1 MEEFKKRLIHL
12 HHCQGISSSIILKI
26 LKKDP
31 DLQSLYRLSLNELK
45 SITLGKT
52 SQLERI
58 YYDLHHLSIDSLL
71 INYQTHHIQC
81 HTIFDETYP
90 ILLKQTYNPPF
101 VLYSIGNTNL
111 LHLPSIAIV
120 GSRKA
125 NFEAL
130 KAIRKIM
137 PTLIEKEFVINSG
150 LARGVDTMA
159 HKTSIQCK
167 GKTVGVLGSGFFHIY
182 PQENIG
188 LVENMKKEH
197 LIISEYPPDTKPQ
210 KWHFPMRNRI
220 ISGLS
225 KGIVVIQ
232 AEQRSGSLITAEY
245 ALQEGREVFA
255 VPGNINESLSQGT
268 NKLIQQGAKLV
279 QSGEDILEEFAYFSN
294 Q

>member
-12 HHCQGISSSIILKI
+12 HHCQGITSSVILKM

-31 DLQSLYRLSLNELK
+31 DLHSLYTLSLTALK
-45 SITLGKT
+45 SITLGKMN
-52 SQLERI
+52 QIERI
-58 YYDLHHLSIDSLL
+58 YYDLHHLSIDALL
-71 INYQTHHIQC
+71 LNYQRHNIQC
-81 HTIFDETYP
+81 HTIFDDTYP
-90 ILLKQTYNPPF
+90 NLLKQTYNPPL
-101 VLYSIGNTNL
+101 VLYSIGDSRL
-111 LHLPSIAIV
+111 LQFPSIAIV

-125 NFEAL
+125 NFDAM

-137 PTLIEKEFVINSG
+137 PALIKKEFVIISG
-150 LARGVDTMA
+150 LAKGVDTMA

-167 GKTVGVLGSGFFHIY
+167 GKTIGVLGSGFFHIY

-197 LIISEYPPDTKPQ
+197 LIISEYPPHTKPQ
-210 KWHFPMRNRI
+210 KWNFPMRNRI

-225 KGIVVIQ
+225 KGTVVIQ
-232 AEQRSGSLITAEY
+232 AEQRSGSLITADY

-255 VPGNINESLSQGT
+255 VPGNIDESLSQGT

-279 QSGEDILEEFAYFSN
+279 QSGEDILEEFAY
-294 Q
+294 

>member
-12 HHCQGISSSIILKI
+12 HHCRGITSSIILKI

-31 DLQSLYRLSLNELK
+31 GLHSLYTLSPTTLR

-58 YYDLHHLSIDSLL
+58 IYDLHHLSIDSLL
-71 INYQTHHIQC
+71 LNYQTNHIQC

-90 ILLKQTYNPPF
+90 ILLKQTYNPPL
-101 VLYSIGNTNL
+101 VLYSIGDPSL

-125 NFEAL
+125 NFDAM
-130 KAIRKIM
+130 KAIRMLM
-137 PTLIEKEFVINSG
+137 PPLIKKEFIIISG
-150 LARGVDTMA
+150 LAKGVDTMA

-167 GKTVGVLGSGFFHIY
+167 GKTIGVLGSGFFHMY

-188 LVENMKKEH
+188 LIENMKKEH
-197 LIISEYPPDTKPQ
+197 LIISEYPPHTKPQ

-225 KGIVVIQ
+225 KGTVVIQ
-232 AEQRSGSLITAEY
+232 AEQRSGSLITADF

-255 VPGNINESLSQGT
+255 VPGNIDESLSQGT

-279 QSGEDILEEFAYFSN
+279 QSGEDILEEFTY
-294 Q
+294 

>member
-12 HHCQGISSSIILKI
+12 HHCQGITSNIILRI

-31 DLQSLYRLSLNELK
+31 ELQSLYKFSLSTLN
-45 SITLGKT
+45 SITLGKP
-52 SQLERI
+52 SQIERI

-71 INYQTHHIQC
+71 LNYRKHQIQC
-81 HTIFDETYP
+81 ITIFEEAYP
-90 ILLKQTYNPPF
+90 DLLKQIFNPPV
-101 VLYSIGNTNL
+101 VLYTIGDSQL
-111 LHLPSIAIV
+111 LHFPSVAIV

-125 NFEAL
+125 DHNAL
-130 KAIRKIM
+130 KAIRRIM
-137 PTLIEKEFVINSG
+137 PSLIKKEFVIISG
-150 LARGVDTMA
+150 LAKGVDTMA
-159 HKTSIQCK
+159 HKTSIECK
-167 GKTVGVLGSGFFHIY
+167 GRTIGVLGSGFFHIY

-197 LIISEYPPDTKPQ
+197 LILSEYPPLTKPQ

-225 KGIVVIQ
+225 RGIVVIQ
-232 AEQRSGSLITAEY
+232 AEQRSGSLITADF

-255 VPGNINESLSQGT
+255 IPGNIDESLSQGT

-279 QSGEDILEEFAYFSN
+279 QTGEDILEEFSY
-294 Q
+294 